1 VNRPPRFAID
11 SPPGSDGIARV
22 TGAEAHHLRDVARLR
37 CGDGVVLIDEQ
48 GARYE
53 GTIAD
58 IDRAGVTVKVA
69 AAEPAPARL
78 QLIIAPA
85 IIKGPRMDFIVEK
98 AVELGATELWP
109 IVSERT
115 LVRAPGA
122 ERAARWRRLAL
133 AAAKQSLALPAMTVR
148 AARKFDDLIR
158 AVPRDTLAVICTEG
172 AEPLGAVLEHAAARR
187 AMLIACGPEGDFT
200 PAEQAAAAQA
210 GFVAA
215 ALGPHRLRSE
225 TAALAALAIAAQWRM
240 RRG

>member
-37 CGDGVVLIDEQ
+37 AGNGVVLIDEQ
-48 GARYE
+48 GTHYE
-53 GTIAD
+53 GIIAG

-172 AEPLGAVLEHAAARR
+172 AQPLGAVLEHAAAR
-187 AMLIACGPEGDFT
+187 AVLLACGPEGDFT

-210 GFVAA
+210 GLVAA

-225 TAALAALAIAAQWRM
+225 TAALAALAIAAESRM
-240 RRG
+240 RRD